1 MQEMAVTPIAIGILV
16 LNDHFNITTIFGV
29 ILKELI
35 ESLNMANAAD
45 QTIAKNS
52 SNFLTAIA
60 ELSPKIV
67 IPHLSM
73 MGQELLNLEVICNNF
88 TVGMRNNITCLQM
101 IL

>member
-1 MQEMAVTPIAIGILV
+1 MQEMAVAPIAQGILV

-35 ESLNMANAAD
+35 ESLNMANTAD

-52 SNFLTAIA
+52 STFLTAIA
-60 ELSPKIV
+60 ELSPKMV

-73 MGQELLNLEVICNNF
+73 MGQELLNLEVN
-88 TVGMRNNITCLQM
+88 
-101 IL
+101 